1 MISHPNRV
9 ALQNEIHARPRPL
22 LRTPCA
28 ISHVSMLRTQ
38 DAAAEHG
45 EPQQGL
51 RELCLPYGLAPPAS
65 GQGHFFGDFGRFRL
79 KWEGHGEFDDFT
91 VYRDLVALDTPFAD
105 PAIDALPAGWLDQ
118 LPGQL
123 IAATHVLIVPNAP
136 DWGHR
141 ERIAAALG
149 AVDVVGADITDNSAT
164 VYTDLQL
171 DARGF
176 TRILIVNRSMNA
188 SQAGR
193 QAQRLIEIEI
203 YRMMAML
210 GFPVARQA
218 AGELNEVDHRLGEL
232 IARLES
238 APPEEEPAMLRE
250 VTRLAAIAERIAA
263 EAGFRIAASRAYHA
277 LVRQRG
283 RDLREQRIAGLQ
295 MIVEFL
301 DRRFGPAMAFCES
314 VDRRISATSERI
326 DRASNLLR
334 TRVEIER
341 EAQNQQLLAAMNR
354 RARLQLHLQQT
365 VEGFSVAAITYYA
378 VGLLSLLYKG
388 LEAMGLPIDHEIAT
402 GISVVPV
409 LVLVAWGVRRIR
421 VAIQRRSPGAGLID

>member
-1 MISHPNRV
+1 V
-9 ALQNEIHARPRPL
+9 
-22 LRTPCA
+22 
-28 ISHVSMLRTQ
+28 
-38 DAAAEHG
+38 
-45 EPQQGL
+45 
-51 RELCLPYGLAPPAS
+51 
-65 GQGHFFGDFGRFRL
+65 
-79 KWEGHGEFDDFT
+79 
-91 VYRDLVALDTPFAD
+91 LDTP
-105 PAIDALPAGWLDQ
+105 
-118 LPGQL
+118 
-123 IAATHVLIVPNAP
+123 
-136 DWGHR
+136 DWTHR

-149 AVDVVGADITDNSAT
+149 AVDLVGSEIIESTAA
-164 VYTDLQL
+164 VFTDLQL
-171 DARGF
+171 DSRGF
-176 TRILIVNRSMNA
+176 TRILLVNRGMDA

-193 QAQRLIEIEI
+193 QAQRLIEIET

-218 AGELNEVDHRLGEL
+218 ATELNGVDRRLGEL
-232 IARLES
+232 IARLET

-277 LVRQRG
+277 LVSQRG
-283 RDLREQRIAGLQ
+283 RDLREQRITGLQ

-378 VGLLSLLYKG
+378 VGLLSLLFKG
-388 LEAMGLPIDHEIAT
+388 LEATGLPVDPELAT
-402 GISVVPV
+402 GLSVVPV
-409 LVLVAWGVRRIR
+409 LLVVAWGVRRIR
-421 VAIQRRSPGAGLID
+421 IAIQRRSPGSHLID

>member
-1 MISHPNRV
+1 MNSHPDRV
-9 ALQNEIHARPRPL
+9 ALQNEIHARPRPH

-28 ISHVSMLRTQ
+28 VTHVAL
-38 DAAAEHG
+38 
-45 EPQQGL
+45 L
-51 RELCLPYGLAPPAS
+51 REAGTKSAGSFTDLNALCLQYGLAPPAPE
-65 GQGHFFGDFGRFRL
+65 QGHFFGDFGRFRI
-79 KWEGHGEFDDFT
+79 KWEGHGEFDDYT
-91 VYRDLVALDTPFAD
+91 IYRDIVRLDAPFAE
-105 PAIDALPAGWLDQ
+105 PAHDALPSGWLAA
-118 LPGQL
+118 LPGRL
-123 IAATHVLIVPNAP
+123 IAATQVVIVPESAE
-136 DWGHR
+136 WLHR

-149 AVDVVGADITDNSAT
+149 AVDVVGADISEGTGA
-164 VYTDLQL
+164 VFTDLQL
-171 DARGF
+171 DAHGF
-176 TRILIVNRSMNA
+176 TRLLIVNRTMSA

-193 QAQRLIEIEI
+193 QAQRLIEIET

-218 AGELNEVDHRLGEL
+218 AGALNDVDRRLGEL
-232 IARLES
+232 IVQLET
-238 APPEEEPAMLRE
+238 APPDEEPAMLRE
-250 VTRLAAIAERIAA
+250 VTRLAAITERIAA

-277 LVRQRG
+277 LVEQRG
-283 RDLREQRIAGLQ
+283 RDLREERIAGLQ
-295 MIVEFL
+295 RITEFL

-378 VGLLSLLYKG
+378 VGLLAYLFKG
-388 LEAMGLPIDHEIAT
+388 LATAGLPINEDLAT
-402 GISVVPV
+402 GLAVIPVVIA
-409 LVLVAWGVRRIR
+409 VAWGVRRIR
-421 VAIQRRSPGAGLID
+421 RALQRRSPGEAID

>member
-1 MISHPNRV
+1 MLSHPNRV
-9 ALQNEIHARPRPL
+9 ALQNEIHARPRPQ

-28 ISHVSMLRTQ
+28 ISHVSMLRVP

-51 RELCLPYGLAPPAS
+51 RELCLQYGLAPPAS

-91 VYRDLVALDTPFAD
+91 VYRDLVALEAPFAD
-105 PAIDALPAGWLDQ
+105 PALDALPAGWFDR
-118 LPGQL
+118 LPGQM
-123 IAATHVLIVPNAP
+123 IAATHVVIVPDTP
-136 DWGHR
+136 DWAHR

-149 AVDVVGADITDNSAT
+149 AIDLVGSEITENTAA

-176 TRILIVNRSMNA
+176 TRLLIVNRGMDA
-188 SQAGR
+188 AQTGR
-193 QAQRLIEIEI
+193 QAQRLIEIET

-218 AGELNEVDHRLGEL
+218 AGELNEVDRRLGEL
-232 IARLES
+232 IARLET

-277 LVRQRG
+277 LVSQRG
-283 RDLREQRIAGLQ
+283 RDLRERRITGLQ

-378 VGLLSLLYKG
+378 VGLLSLLFKG
-388 LEAMGLPIDHEIAT
+388 LEAFGLPVDPELAT
-402 GISVVPV
+402 GLSVVPV
-409 LVLVAWGVRRIR
+409 LLVVAWGVRRIR
-421 VAIQRRSPGAGLID
+421 VAIQRRSPGASLVD